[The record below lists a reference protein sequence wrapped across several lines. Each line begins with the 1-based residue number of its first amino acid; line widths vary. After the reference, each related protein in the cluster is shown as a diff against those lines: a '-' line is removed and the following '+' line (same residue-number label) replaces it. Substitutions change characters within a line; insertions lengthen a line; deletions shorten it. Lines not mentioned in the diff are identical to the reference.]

1 LDESKCLREE
11 WALKTLPRAVI
22 LKRFATDLRVLLRAI
37 DFGIGARKIALV
49 ARLTTVFPVSPALH
63 GRQRRGYNKSSHR
76 FSFCEHSCAMENTP
90 TEKPNVVIVGAGF
103 GGLEAAKK
111 LACENVRVT
120 VIDRTNYHLFQPLL
134 YQVATAALS
143 PADIAAPVR
152 AVLSKWKN
160 VEVILAE
167 VQSVDVDAKKIKT
180 TDTEIGYDFLILATG
195 ARHSYFGHNEW
206 EKLAP
211 GLKSLEDAIEL
222 RRRLLMAF
230 EYAEKV
236 TDEGARKAAMTFV
249 IIGGGP
255 TGVEMAGA
263 IAEIA
268 RYTLAKDFR
277 HIDPS
282 EARVILIEG
291 DPRLLAAFP
300 EDLSASA
307 LKQLVDL
314 GVEVRTGTRAT
325 NLTEGG
331 VQAGNEF
338 IPCRVKIWAAG
349 NNASFVGKTLGT
361 PVDQVGRVMVN
372 GDLTIPGHPEVQVI
386 GDLANFSH
394 QTGQPLPGVSPV
406 AMQQGRHAARNILA
420 MIEGR
425 RPQHFRYWDKG
436 SMATIGR
443 NKAVADL
450 NLVHLSGLPAW
461 LVWLF
466 VHIIFLVGFR
476 NRLAVLFQWAWAY
489 FTFNKGARLIT
500 RNFQAEQR
508 PPA

>member
-1 LDESKCLREE
+1 
-11 WALKTLPRAVI
+11 
-22 LKRFATDLRVLLRAI
+22 
-37 DFGIGARKIALV
+37 
-49 ARLTTVFPVSPALH
+49 
-63 GRQRRGYNKSSHR
+63 
-76 FSFCEHSCAMENTP
+76 MENTP
-90 TEKPNVVIVGAGF
+90 EEKPHVVIVGAGF

-111 LACENVRVT
+111 LACQHVLVT

-152 AVLSKWKN
+152 AILSRWKN
-160 VEVILAE
+160 MEVILAE
-167 VQSVDVDAKKIKT
+167 VQSVDVAAKKIKT
-180 TDTEIGYDFLILATG
+180 TDTEIPYDFLILATG

-230 EYAEKV
+230 EYAEKI
-236 TDEGARKAAMTFV
+236 TDEAARKAAMTFV

-268 RYTLAKDFR
+268 RCTLAKDFR

-282 EARVILIEG
+282 QARVILIEG
-291 DPRLLAAFP
+291 EPRLLASFP

-307 LKQLVDL
+307 MKQLVDL
-314 GVEVRTGTRAT
+314 GVEVRTSVRAT
-325 NLTEGG
+325 NLTETGLQVG
-331 VQAGNEF
+331 EEF

-349 NNASFVGKTLGT
+349 NNASFVGKTLGV
-361 PVDQVGRVMVN
+361 PIDRVGRVMVN
-372 GDLTIPGHPEVQVI
+372 DDLTIPGHPDVQVI

-406 AMQQGRHAARNILA
+406 AMQQGRHAAKNILR
-420 MIEGR
+420 MIKNRE
-425 RPQHFRYWDKG
+425 PQRFRYWDKG

-450 NLVHLSGLPAW
+450 NFVHLSGLPAW

-489 FTFNKGARLIT
+489 FTFNAGARLIT
-500 RNFQAEQR
+500 RNFQSETR

>member
-1 LDESKCLREE
+1 MPE
-11 WALKTLPRAVI
+11 
-22 LKRFATDLRVLLRAI
+22 
-37 DFGIGARKIALV
+37 
-49 ARLTTVFPVSPALH
+49 
-63 GRQRRGYNKSSHR
+63 
-76 FSFCEHSCAMENTP
+76 
-90 TEKPNVVIVGAGF
+90 EKPRVMIVGGGF

-111 LACENVRVT
+111 LAGQDVRVT

-152 AVLSKWKN
+152 AILSRWKN
-160 VEVILAE
+160 MEVILAE
-167 VQSVDVDAKKIKT
+167 VQSVDVAAKKIKT
-180 TDTEIGYDFLILATG
+180 TDMEIPYDFLILATG

-230 EYAEKV
+230 EYAEKI
-236 TDEGARKAAMTFV
+236 TDEAARKAAMTFV

-282 EARVILIEG
+282 QARVILIEA
-291 DPRLLAAFP
+291 DPRLLASFP
-300 EDLSASA
+300 EDLSISA
-307 LKQLVDL
+307 MKQLVDL
-314 GVEVRTGTRAT
+314 GVEVRTSVRAT
-325 NLTEGG
+325 NLTETGLQVG
-331 VQAGNEF
+331 DEF

-349 NNASFVGKTLGT
+349 NNASFVGKTLGV
-361 PVDQVGRVMVN
+361 PIDRVGRVMVN
-372 GDLTIPGHPEVQVI
+372 DDLTIPGHPEVQVI

-394 QTGQPLPGVSPV
+394 QPGQPLPGVSPV
-406 AMQQGRHAARNILA
+406 AMQQGRHAATNILR
-420 MIEGR
+420 MIKNRE
-425 RPQHFRYWDKG
+425 PQRFRYWDKG

-450 NLVHLSGLPAW
+450 NFIHLSGLPAW

-489 FTFNKGARLIT
+489 FTFNAGARLIT
-500 RNFQAEQR
+500 RNFQSETR
-508 PPA
+508 PPV

>member
-1 LDESKCLREE
+1 M
-11 WALKTLPRAVI
+11 
-22 LKRFATDLRVLLRAI
+22 
-37 DFGIGARKIALV
+37 
-49 ARLTTVFPVSPALH
+49 
-63 GRQRRGYNKSSHR
+63 Q
-76 FSFCEHSCAMENTP
+76 NTP
-90 TEKPNVVIVGAGF
+90 EKKPHVVIVGAGF

-111 LACENVRVT
+111 LACKDVRVT

-152 AVLSKWKN
+152 AVLSKCKN
-160 VEVILAE
+160 MEVILAE
-167 VQSVDVDAKKIKT
+167 VQSVDVAAKKRKT
-180 TDTEIGYDFLILATG
+180 TDMEIPYDFLILATG

-230 EYAEKV
+230 EYAEKI
-236 TDEGARKAAMTFV
+236 TDEAARKAAMTFV

-282 EARVILIEG
+282 QARVILIEG
-291 DPRLLAAFP
+291 EPRLLASFP
-300 EDLSASA
+300 EDLSSSA
-307 LKQLVDL
+307 MKQLVDL
-314 GVEVRTGTRAT
+314 GVEVRTGVRAT
-325 NLTEGG
+325 NITETGLQVG
-331 VQAGNEF
+331 DEF
-338 IPCRVKIWAAG
+338 IPCHVKIWAAG
-349 NNASFVGKTLGT
+349 NNASFVGKTLGV
-361 PVDQVGRVMVN
+361 PVDRVGRVMVDD
-372 GDLTIPGHPEVQVI
+372 DLTIPGHPEVQVI

-406 AMQQGRHAARNILA
+406 AMQQGRHAARNILR
-420 MIEGR
+420 MIKNREP
-425 RPQHFRYWDKG
+425 RPFRYWDKG

-443 NKAVADL
+443 NKAVVDL
-450 NLVHLSGLPAW
+450 NFVHLSGLPAW

-476 NRLAVLFQWAWAY
+476 NRVAVLFQWAWAY
-489 FTFNKGARLIT
+489 LTFNAGARLIT
-500 RNFQAEQR
+500 RNFQSETR

>member
-1 LDESKCLREE
+1 MEAAPEQK
-11 WALKTLPRAVI
+11 PR
-22 LKRFATDLRVLLRAI
+22 
-37 DFGIGARKIALV
+37 
-49 ARLTTVFPVSPALH
+49 
-63 GRQRRGYNKSSHR
+63 
-76 FSFCEHSCAMENTP
+76 
-90 TEKPNVVIVGAGF
+90 VVIIGAGF

-111 LACENVRVT
+111 LAGKGVRVT
-120 VIDRTNYHLFQPLL
+120 MVDRTNYHLFQPLL

-152 AVLSKWKN
+152 AILSKSKN
-160 VEVILAE
+160 MEVILAE
-167 VQSVDVDAKKIKT
+167 VESIDVNAKKVRMV
-180 TDTEIGYDFLILATG
+180 DEELDYDYLIVATG
-195 ARHSYFGHNEW
+195 ARHSYFGHPEW

-211 GLKSLEDAIEL
+211 GLKSLEDAVEI
-222 RRRLLMAF
+222 RRRILLAF
-230 EYAEKV
+230 EYAERIS
-236 TDEGARKAAMTFV
+236 DEAARKAAMTFV
-249 IIGGGP
+249 VVGGGP

-282 EARVILIEG
+282 QARVILVEA
-291 DPRLLAAFP
+291 DPWVLAAFP
-300 EDLSASA
+300 DDLQISAR
-307 LKQLVDL
+307 KQLVDL
-314 GVEVRTGTRAT
+314 GVEVRTGIHAA
-325 NLTEGG
+325 NLSEEGLQVG
-331 VQAGNEF
+331 DEF

-349 NNASFVGKTLGT
+349 NNASFVGHSLGA
-361 PVDQVGRVMVN
+361 PIDRVGRVIVN
-372 GDLTIPGHPEVQVI
+372 KDLTIPDHPEVQVI

-406 AMQQGRHAARNILA
+406 AMQQGRHAAHNILA
-420 MIEGR
+420 MIDGR
-425 RPQHFRYWDKG
+425 KPQRFWYFDKG

-450 NLVHLSGLPAW
+450 KLIHLSGIPAW
-461 LVWLF
+461 LAWLF

-489 FTFNKGARLIT
+489 FSFNKGARLIT
-500 RNFQAEQR
+500 RNFQSEQR

>member
-1 LDESKCLREE
+1 
-11 WALKTLPRAVI
+11 
-22 LKRFATDLRVLLRAI
+22 
-37 DFGIGARKIALV
+37 
-49 ARLTTVFPVSPALH
+49 
-63 GRQRRGYNKSSHR
+63 
-76 FSFCEHSCAMENTP
+76 MENALAK
-90 TEKPNVVIVGAGF
+90 KPHVVIVGAGF

-111 LACENVRVT
+111 LACAEVRVA

-152 AVLSKWKN
+152 AILSKCRN
-160 VEVILAE
+160 MEVILAE
-167 VQSVDVDAKKIKT
+167 VQSVDVDAKKVKMA
-180 TDTEIGYDFLILATG
+180 DGELGYDYLILATG
-195 ARHSYFGHNEW
+195 ARHSYFGHPEW

-211 GLKSLEDAIEL
+211 GLKSLEDAVEI
-222 RRRLLMAF
+222 RRRILMAF
-230 EYAEKV
+230 EYAEKIS
-236 TDEGARKAAMTFV
+236 DEAARKAAMTFV

-282 EARVILIEG
+282 QARIILVEG
-291 DPRLLAAFP
+291 EPRVLAAFP

-314 GVEVRTGTRAT
+314 GVEVRLGVHAT
-325 NLTEGG
+325 NLTE
-331 VQAGNEF
+331 AGLNIGDEF

-349 NNASFVGKTLGT
+349 NNASFVGKTLGV
-361 PVDQVGRVMVN
+361 PADRVGRVLVN
-372 GDLTIPGHPEVQVI
+372 NDLTIPGHPEVQVL
-386 GDLANFSH
+386 GDLANFLY
-394 QTGQPLPGVSPV
+394 QTGQPLPGVSAV

-425 RPQHFRYWDKG
+425 KPQRFWYWDRG

-450 NLVHLSGLPAW
+450 NFVHFSGLPAW
-461 LVWLF
+461 LAWLF

-476 NRLAVLFQWAWAY
+476 NRVAVLFQWAWAY
-489 FTFNKGARLIT
+489 FSFNKGARLIT
-500 RNFQAEQR
+500 RNFQAETR

>member
-1 LDESKCLREE
+1 
-11 WALKTLPRAVI
+11 
-22 LKRFATDLRVLLRAI
+22 
-37 DFGIGARKIALV
+37 
-49 ARLTTVFPVSPALH
+49 
-63 GRQRRGYNKSSHR
+63 
-76 FSFCEHSCAMENTP
+76 MENKP
-90 TEKPNVVIVGAGF
+90 KEKPHVVIVGAGF
-103 GGLEAAKK
+103 GGLQAAKK
-111 LACENVRVT
+111 LARKNVLIT

-152 AVLSKWKN
+152 AILSRCRN
-160 VEVILAE
+160 AEVILAE
-167 VQSVDVDAKKIKT
+167 VQSVNVDAKKVKT
-180 TDTEIGYDFLILATG
+180 VDMEIDYDYLILATG
-195 ARHSYFGHNEW
+195 ARHSYFGHDAW

-222 RRRLLMAF
+222 RRRILMAF
-230 EYAEKV
+230 EYAEKI
-236 TDEGARKAAMTFV
+236 TDEEARRAAMNFV
-249 IIGGGP
+249 VIGGGP

-263 IAEIA
+263 IAEIS
-268 RYTLAKDFR
+268 RHTLAKDFR

-282 EARVILIEG
+282 QARIILIEG
-291 DPRLLAAFP
+291 EPRLLAAYP

-307 LKQLVDL
+307 KKQLMDL
-314 GVEVRTGTRAT
+314 GVEVRTSSRAT
-325 NLTEGG
+325 NLSEAG
-331 VQAGNEF
+331 VQVNGEF

-349 NNASFVGKTLGT
+349 NNASFVGKTLGA
-361 PVDQVGRVMVN
+361 PVDRVGRVLVN
-372 GDLTIPGHPEVQVI
+372 DDLTIPGHPEIQVI

-425 RPQHFRYWDKG
+425 KAQRFRYWDKG

-450 NLVHLSGLPAW
+450 NLLHLSGLAAW
-461 LVWLF
+461 LAWLF

-500 RNFQAEQR
+500 RNFQSEMR

>member
-1 LDESKCLREE
+1 
-11 WALKTLPRAVI
+11 
-22 LKRFATDLRVLLRAI
+22 
-37 DFGIGARKIALV
+37 
-49 ARLTTVFPVSPALH
+49 
-63 GRQRRGYNKSSHR
+63 
-76 FSFCEHSCAMENTP
+76 MENTP
-90 TEKPNVVIVGAGF
+90 EEKPRVVIVGAGF

-111 LACENVRVT
+111 LAGQDVRVT

-152 AVLSKWKN
+152 AILSKCKN
-160 VEVILAE
+160 MEVILAE
-167 VQSVDVDAKKIKT
+167 VQSVDVEAKRIKT
-180 TDTEIGYDFLILATG
+180 IDLEIPYDFLILATG

-230 EYAEKV
+230 EYAEKI
-236 TDEGARKAAMTFV
+236 TDEAARRAAMTFV

-268 RYTLAKDFR
+268 RYTLAKDFCN
-277 HIDPS
+277 IDPS
-282 EARVILIEG
+282 QARVILIEG
-291 DPRLLAAFP
+291 EPRLLASFP

-307 LKQLVDL
+307 MKQLVDL
-314 GVEVRTGTRAT
+314 GVEVRTGVRAT
-325 NLTEGG
+325 NLTE
-331 VQAGNEF
+331 AGLQVGDEF

-349 NNASFVGKTLGT
+349 NNASFVGKTLGV
-361 PVDQVGRVMVN
+361 PIDRVGRVVVN
-372 GDLTIPGHPEVQVI
+372 DDLTIPGHPEVQVI
-386 GDLANFSH
+386 GDMANFSH

-406 AMQQGRHAARNILA
+406 AMQQGRHAARNILR
-420 MIEGR
+420 MIKNREPR
-425 RPQHFRYWDKG
+425 RFRYWNKG

-443 NKAVADL
+443 HRAVADL
-450 NLVHLSGLPAW
+450 NFVHLSGLPAW

-476 NRLAVLFQWAWAY
+476 NRLVVLFQWAWAY
-489 FTFNKGARLIT
+489 FTFNAGARLIT
-500 RNFQAEQR
+500 RNFQSETR

>member
-1 LDESKCLREE
+1 MEDVLRER
-11 WALKTLPRAVI
+11 P
-22 LKRFATDLRVLLRAI
+22 
-37 DFGIGARKIALV
+37 
-49 ARLTTVFPVSPALH
+49 
-63 GRQRRGYNKSSHR
+63 Q
-76 FSFCEHSCAMENTP
+76 
-90 TEKPNVVIVGAGF
+90 VVIVGAGF

-111 LACENVRVT
+111 LACGKVRVT

-152 AVLSKWKN
+152 AVLSKWEN
-160 VEVILAE
+160 IEVILAE
-167 VQSVDVDAKKIKT
+167 VQSVDVDAKKVKM
-180 TDTEIGYDFLILATG
+180 TDGELDYDFLILATG
-195 ARHSYFGHNEW
+195 ARHSYFGHPEW

-211 GLKSLEDAIEL
+211 GLKSLEDAVEI
-222 RRRLLMAF
+222 RRRILMAF
-230 EYAEKV
+230 EYAEKI
-236 TDEGARKAAMTFV
+236 TDEAARKAAMTFA

-282 EARVILIEG
+282 QARVILVEG
-291 DPRLLAAFP
+291 EPRVLAGFP

-314 GVEVRTGTRAT
+314 GVEVRIGVNAT
-325 NLTEGG
+325 NLTD
-331 VQAGNEF
+331 AGLEVAGEF

-349 NNASFVGKTLGT
+349 NNASFIGKGLGV
-361 PVDQVGRVMVN
+361 PVDGVGRVLVN
-372 GDLTIPGHPEVQVI
+372 DDLTIPGHPEIQVI
-386 GDLANFSH
+386 GDLANFLH
-394 QTGQPLPGVSPV
+394 QTGKPLPGVSPV

-420 MIEGR
+420 TIEGR
-425 RPQHFRYWDKG
+425 KPQQFWYWDKG

-450 NLVHLSGLPAW
+450 KLMHLSGFPAW
-461 LVWLF
+461 LAWLF
-466 VHIIFLVGFR
+466 VHVIFLVGFR

-489 FTFNKGARLIT
+489 FSFNKGARLIT